1 MFYIYI
7 LGFFIFLEKTF
18 TSELG
23 QSSLKDF
30 WTVHNTTLTCL
41 WNMNFIGHLSMLLD
55 LRISLD
61 SKFVITADR
70 DEKIRVSRCAQVCQI
85 IQAYQGPEFGT
96 SKWTKVS
103 IWSQKV
109 PILLTSPKLPTPPQG
124 VTLVLQ
130 RRVGAKQSA
139 VTKQCVFDIIC
150 VWLIEPGTSHQ
161 STYDTDLVGN
171 VATTR
176 FLKPFLLFVSL
187 AAFWCK

>member
-85 IQAYQGPEFGT
+85 IQAYQGPEFGPKSQFDPKKSRFCLQVPNFWLYLQMLLKRGGT
-96 SKWTKVS
+96 QQSVIAVPYLDIYNVS
-103 IWSQKV
+103 CACIW
-109 PILLTSPKLPTPPQG
+109 
-124 VTLVLQ
+124 
-130 RRVGAKQSA
+130 
-139 VTKQCVFDIIC
+139 
-150 VWLIEPGTSHQ
+150 
-161 STYDTDLVGN
+161 Y
-171 VATTR
+171 
-176 FLKPFLLFVSL
+176 SL
-187 AAFWCK
+187 ALSWESHIYWPLDIFWNGKCCDNACFCLFCMFFAISWK